1 MPLLLKIVWFERRAC
16 IQYTHL
22 IEKYEK
28 STPTTLQVTLQCSS
42 FFLDFYYCLVCL
54 LRSLHLAYLLHY
66 TEFGWYAMQ
75 PCVCAHGRPNERVNK

>member
-22 IEKYEK
+22 IEKYGK
-28 STPTTLQVTLQCSS
+28 KTPTTLQVTLQCSS

-75 PCVCAHGRPNERVNK
+75 PCLRARKTE